1 VVTDDRCG
9 GTHASTRMPRFDA
22 DTHDQLAITTLPQ
35 PAGAETPPPRL
46 AGFRRTLGRDGAWLI
61 ACAAVYLAL
70 AMPTLP
76 AFGILWDEQVDLE
89 IARSYVHAPTG
100 WLSDPGEDAI
110 NLRLPMYTG
119 AVAFALLDRDD
130 VIVGRAVSCGVTLL
144 TLAAVF
150 VYARRFGRVQ
160 AFVAAALVATSP
172 FILAFSRVA
181 FTEGDAFVTAG
192 LAWSLVLVAAAV
204 ERPTLGRATLA
215 GVVYG
220 LAIASKFAAISLL
233 PAIALAPWLVAP
245 RVAYDPR
252 LRPLLG
258 PLAVAAGA
266 LAAQVLTL
274 GWFYWYRPQ
283 RPEQAVLVFLAWA
296 AAAAAYGASIAWL
309 ARRRHQPV
317 GRLTLPAIVVLVAG
331 ATAILVPP
339 VHLTEP
345 ILLGSLKNRIVE
357 ASALDPVHVVQ
368 AASLH
373 GLTLLF
379 KPSLAVGLV
388 LWLSLAVALWRWR
401 VDASVRLPLLF
412 IGAHL
417 AFLLKMPTA
426 QTFYTMPI
434 APWLMVLA
442 ADRLV
447 AWWHRRRTLAVL
459 VAAACTMG
467 VASDLWRTF
476 PHYQLNG
483 YQWLGARYVLGLST
497 LSYRSVAQVTTD
509 GIEQA
514 LHWANAHVPPGAH
527 VKTFIQATPILRA
540 LAPELRYTIVDGFRP
555 PSPTVDDVDYVITTL
570 HGEIRRTSRAG
581 LRGGGPIFEYPYDR
595 DTLTR
600 DFEPVFRVERPF
612 GLEFATVWQRK
623 DGLRASTAESR

>member
-1 VVTDDRCG
+1 
-9 GTHASTRMPRFDA
+9 MPRFGI
-22 DTHDQLAITTLPQ
+22 DTHDQLATATFRERD
-35 PAGAETPPPRL
+35 AASTRPPSRFACWPT
-46 AGFRRTLGRDGAWLI
+46 ALGRDVAGFAAI
-61 ACAAVYLAL
+61 ALVYLAL
-70 AMPTLP
+70 ALPTLP
-76 AFGILWDEQVDLE
+76 AFGILWDEQVDLD
-89 IARSYVHAPTG
+89 IARSYVHEPAG
-100 WLSDPGEDAI
+100 WVSDPGEDAI

-119 AVAFALLDRDD
+119 AVAFALLDRD
-130 VIVGRAVSCGVTLL
+130 VVVVGRAVSCGVTLL

-150 VYARRFGRVQ
+150 VYARRFGRPQ
-160 AFVAAALVATSP
+160 AFLAAALVATSP
-172 FILAFSRVA
+172 FVLAFSRVA

-204 ERPTLGRATLA
+204 ERPSLGRATLA

-233 PAIALAPWLVAP
+233 PVIALAPWMLAP
-245 RVAYDPR
+245 RLAYDDR
-252 LRPLLG
+252 LRPLVL

-266 LAAQVLTL
+266 LAAPVVAL

-283 RPEQAVLVFLAWA
+283 RPDEAALVFLAWA
-296 AAAAAYGASIAWL
+296 AAAAAYGAGIAWL
-309 ARRRHQPV
+309 VRRRHQPA
-317 GRLTLPAIVVLVAG
+317 GRFTLPAIVVLVAG

-345 ILLGSLKNRIVE
+345 VLLGSLKNRILE
-357 ASALDPVHVVQ
+357 SAALDPVHVIQ

-373 GLTLLF
+373 GLALLL
-379 KPSLAVGLV
+379 KPSLPVGLV
-388 LWLSLAVALWRWR
+388 LWVSLAVALWRWR
-401 VDASVRLPLLF
+401 VDARVRLPLLF
-412 IGAHL
+412 VAAHL

-447 AWWHRRRTLAVL
+447 AWWQRRRALAVG
-459 VAAACTMG
+459 VAAACAMAVT
-467 VASDLWRTF
+467 ADIWRTF

-514 LHWANAHVPPGAH
+514 LHWANAHVPP
-527 VKTFIQATPILRA
+527 
-540 LAPELRYTIVDGFRP
+540 AP
-555 PSPTVDDVDYVITTL
+555 
-570 HGEIRRTSRAG
+570 A
-581 LRGGGPIFEYPYDR
+581 
-595 DTLTR
+595 
-600 DFEPVFRVERPF
+600 
-612 GLEFATVWQRK
+612 
-623 DGLRASTAESR
+623 